1 MITNLVKVY
10 KETEDEY
17 ELEKDEKAT
26 RFAAKEVF
34 EDVIDEMQTLDPFF
48 NAILLLD
55 DVSFIDF
62 SKLWDLVVP
71 YLQIESVRFDI
82 RKQSITELPCV

>member
-17 ELEKDEKAT
+17 ELEKDVEAA
-26 RFAAKEVF
+26 RFAAKEIF

-62 SKLWDLVVP
+62 SKL
-71 YLQIESVRFDI
+71 
-82 RKQSITELPCV
+82 